1 MDDQGNSMDDNEW
14 ISKFTSSKTEEFY
27 DPGYSLTLFQQTQI
41 DLFNPITEEK
51 PLEKQSNKQR
61 KPVKET
67 KSKEEL
73 LAEQKEKKRLH
84 HLEASRKLRSVRK
97 NAITQIQEKQSEH
110 TENFEVLASA
120 VQQLIQRTR
129 VLEALVNK
137 QNEILTAIVSKK

>member
-14 ISKFTSSKTEEFY
+14 ISKFTSSRTEEFY

-41 DLFNPITEEK
+41 DLFNPIPEEK
-51 PLEKQSNKQR
+51 PSEKQSTKQR

-73 LAEQKEKKRLH
+73 IAEQKEKKRLH

-97 NAITQIQEKQSEH
+97 NAITQIQEKQAEH